1 MHVCVCQWLYILMCP
16 TNKQMR
22 YCGVSF
28 FLYSTVESHGKW
40 PSVYTTTPQQLS
52 LAWPQNTYA
61 HTHVNGVCACL
72 QKWLTSLAV
81 MCLVTPF
88 KCYASQWSVCVHHV
102 TALLVPASLL
112 LISRSV
118 LGWDEVGHDWHT
130 RKQLRWKLRERV
142 QRIMRRSGRT
152 QKRNVREHVHIV
164 QCDVCYLLMCFT
176 V

>member
-1 MHVCVCQWLYILMCP
+1 MAFSLH
-16 TNKQMR
+16 N
-22 YCGVSF
+22 
-28 FLYSTVESHGKW
+28 
-40 PSVYTTTPQQLS
+40 YTTATVPS
-52 LAWPQNTYA
+52 LTTKYICTY
-61 HTHVNGVCACL
+61 TCKWCVCACL

-88 KCYASQWSVCVHHV
+88 KCYASQWSVCVRHV
-102 TALLVPASLL
+102 TALLVPASSL

-130 RKQLRWKLRERV
+130 RKRLRWKLRERV